1 LISSAARSSTL
12 SVNPTPLHT
21 NNKMSLKRTEKNTN
35 GNGASAT
42 ERVAD
47 SPKYRDN
54 VEINAK
60 IDAYIQANPKE
71 WSYIQ
76 GLPRER
82 LERMLVLQ
90 NVNKIERRERIRAS
104 VTKQLNA
111 NPELKEA
118 YRKLVK
124 NLPAE
129 QQEKAMA
136 TIAARTLR
144 TIMPRKQTTGARV

>member
-1 LISSAARSSTL
+1 
-12 SVNPTPLHT
+12 
-21 NNKMSLKRTEKNTN
+21 MSLKRSDKNTN
-35 GNGASAT
+35 GNGASAD
-42 ERVAD
+42 AAGD
-47 SPKYRDN
+47 APKLRDN

-71 WSYIQ
+71 WTYIQ

-90 NVNKIERRERIRAS
+90 NVNKLERRERVRTS
-104 VTKQLNA
+104 VMKQLEA

-118 YRKLVK
+118 YQKLVK

-129 QQEKAMA
+129 QQERAMMS
-136 TIAARTLR
+136 IASRTLR
-144 TIMPRKQTTGARV
+144 AITPRQQQSKGARV

>member
-1 LISSAARSSTL
+1 
-12 SVNPTPLHT
+12 
-21 NNKMSLKRTEKNTN
+21 MSLKRSDKSTN
-35 GNGASAT
+35 GTAPAT
-42 ERVAD
+42 DAAGD
-47 SPKYRDN
+47 IPKYRDN

-71 WSYIQ
+71 WAYTQ

-90 NVNKIERRERIRAS
+90 NVNKIERRARIRAS
-104 VTKQLNA
+104 VTKQLEA

-129 QQEKAMA
+129 QQERAMMS
-136 TIAARTLR
+136 IAARTLR
-144 TIMPRKQTTGARV
+144 TITPRQQQSQAARI

>member
-1 LISSAARSSTL
+1 MLFAK
-12 SVNPTPLHT
+12 PPPLLT
-21 NNKMSLKRTEKNTN
+21 NIISLKRSDKNTN
-35 GNGASAT
+35 GNGA
-42 ERVAD
+42 AD
-47 SPKYRDN
+47 AGTTDQIPKYRDN

-71 WSYIQ
+71 WAYIQ

-90 NVNKIERRERIRAS
+90 NVNKIERRARIRAS
-104 VTKQLNA
+104 VTKQLEA

-129 QQEKAMA
+129 QQERAMMS
-136 TIAARTLR
+136 IAARTLR
-144 TIMPRKQTTGARV
+144 TITPRQQQSQGARV